1 MTCLNVFGPLL
12 PDPLEPTMFRSMAG
26 CSLRWMIHFQ
36 AKMHH
41 AEMQQQHF
49 LLSSNWISA
58 RAGLLRISLTVFFF
72 QFFNIFVYGWSER
85 IWFDVFHVDRP
96 HWRRYCCYWLP
107 NCSPSH
113 PPFWCFACWQYSEF
127 PNVVQAFYHFE
138 EGTQTL
144 AGHEHD
150 VLTPFSREFTRR
162 FNHVQTANHIILMLC
177 TKKARQMSIIVLVL
191 FSTWNQGRI
200 SFVAHLCGLVLLSWH
215 HAGEAP
221 WIGRSDVIA
230 IGRLHQ
236 RKVGNLL

>member
-1 MTCLNVFGPLL
+1 MHLARFCHMPLNPPCLDLWQVAVCA
-12 PDPLEPTMFRSMAG
+12 EWSTFRQK
-26 CSLRWMIHFQ
+26 CITQ
-36 AKMHH
+36 KC
-41 AEMQQQHF
+41 
-49 LLSSNWISA
+49 SSNTFCWVAIGSA
-58 RAGLLRISLTVFFF
+58 RAGLLRISLTIFFLPVLQHICIWMVWEDLIWCLSRGQASLEEVLLLLVAKLLTQPPAFLMLHMLAVFRISHVF
-72 QFFNIFVYGWSER
+72 QV
-85 IWFDVFHVDRP
+85 
-96 HWRRYCCYWLP
+96 
-107 NCSPSH
+107 
-113 PPFWCFACWQYSEF
+113 
-127 PNVVQAFYHFE
+127 FYHFE

>member
-1 MTCLNVFGPLL
+1 MVWEDLIWCLSRGQASLEEVLLLLVAKLLTQPPAFLMLHMLAVF
-12 PDPLEPTMFRSMAG
+12 
-26 CSLRWMIHFQ
+26 
-36 AKMHH
+36 
-41 AEMQQQHF
+41 
-49 LLSSNWISA
+49 
-58 RAGLLRISLTVFFF
+58 RISHVF
-72 QFFNIFVYGWSER
+72 QV
-85 IWFDVFHVDRP
+85 
-96 HWRRYCCYWLP
+96 
-107 NCSPSH
+107 
-113 PPFWCFACWQYSEF
+113 
-127 PNVVQAFYHFE
+127 FYHFE
-138 EGTQTL
+138 EETQTL

-162 FNHVQTANHIILMLC
+162 FNHVQTANHIILMLW

-236 RKVGNLL
+236 RKVSKSRKFAVNVFVGVCCFCWIWPTCSWFWLNWGNCGMWMM